1 MKDTF
6 LNVIDDKIN
15 KVLTEI
21 ARIELENA
29 NLKLLKKCLIDLSI
43 ERHKRIKQLK
53 ILNKNKNKKLNSKI
67 VDNVLNVKIS
77 NTDED
82 FNVNTSNGNF
92 TISYGTKKYFKVK
105 KLDIN
110 YIVKKGLLYYL
121 SNPSNKKFV
130 NLYELVFVKK

>member
-1 MKDTF
+1 MKDTI
-6 LNVIDDKIN
+6 LNVIDDEIN

-29 NLKLLKKCLIDLSI
+29 NLKLLKKNLINLSI

-67 VDNVLNVKIS
+67 VNNVLNVKIS

-92 TISYGTKKYFKVK
+92 TITCGTKKYFKVK

-130 NLYELVFVKK
+130 NFYELVFVKK

>member
-1 MKDTF
+1 MKDTI
-6 LNVIDDKIN
+6 LNVIDDEIN

-29 NLKLLKKCLIDLSI
+29 NLKLLKKSLINLSI

-92 TISYGTKKYFKVK
+92 TITYSTKKYFKVK

-121 SNPSNKKFV
+121 LNPSNKKFV
-130 NLYELVFVKK
+130 NFYELVFVKK

>member
-1 MKDTF
+1 MKDTT
-6 LNVIDDKIN
+6 LNVIDDEIN

-29 NLKLLKKCLIDLSI
+29 NLKLLKKGLINLSI

-53 ILNKNKNKKLNSKI
+53 ILNKNKKLNSKI
-67 VDNVLNVKIS
+67 VNNVLNVKIS

-92 TISYGTKKYFKVK
+92 TIVYSAQKYFKVK

-130 NLYELVFVKK
+130 NFYELVFVKK

>member
-1 MKDTF
+1 MKDTN
-6 LNVIDDKIN
+6 LNVIDDEIN

-29 NLKLLKKCLIDLSI
+29 NLKLLKKGLINLSI

-53 ILNKNKNKKLNSKI
+53 ILNKNKKLNSKI
-67 VDNVLNVKIS
+67 VNNVLNVKIS

-92 TISYGTKKYFKVK
+92 TIVYSAQKYFKVK

-130 NLYELVFVKK
+130 NFYELVFVKK

>member
-1 MKDTF
+1 MKDTT
-6 LNVIDDKIN
+6 LNVIDDEIN

-29 NLKLLKKCLIDLSI
+29 NLKLLKKCLINLSI

-67 VDNVLNVKIS
+67 VNNVLNVKIS

-130 NLYELVFVKK
+130 NFYGLVFVKK

>member
-1 MKDTF
+1 MKDTI
-6 LNVIDDKIN
+6 LNVIDDEIN

-29 NLKLLKKCLIDLSI
+29 NLKLLKKSLINLSI

-92 TISYGTKKYFKVK
+92 TITYSTKKYFKVK

-121 SNPSNKKFV
+121 LNSSNKKFV
-130 NLYELVFVKK
+130 NFYELVFVKK

>member
-1 MKDTF
+1 MKDTN
-6 LNVIDDKIN
+6 LNVIDDEIN

-92 TISYGTKKYFKVK
+92 TIVYSAQKYYKVK

-130 NLYELVFVKK
+130 NFYELVFVKK

>member
-15 KVLTEI
+15 KVLIEI

-29 NLKLLKKCLIDLSI
+29 NLKLLKKGLINLSI

-53 ILNKNKNKKLNSKI
+53 ILNKNKKLNSKI
-67 VDNVLNVKIS
+67 VNNVLNVKIS

-92 TISYGTKKYFKVK
+92 TITYSTQKYFKVK

-121 SNPSNKKFV
+121 LNPSNKKFV
-130 NLYELVFVKK
+130 NFYELVFVKK

>member
-1 MKDTF
+1 MKDTT
-6 LNVIDDKIN
+6 LNVIDDEIN

-92 TISYGTKKYFKVK
+92 TIVYSAQKYYKVK

-130 NLYELVFVKK
+130 NFYELVFVKK

>member
-53 ILNKNKNKKLNSKI
+53 ILNKNKKLNSKI
-67 VDNVLNVKIS
+67 VNNVLNVKIS

-130 NLYELVFVKK
+130 NFYELVFVKK